1 MSRRFLLNIPTKILP
16 RMANPLLLADFL
28 TSSYE
33 TQNNASKI
41 LALHGLYILMVE
53 HNFEYPFFFGKLYSL
68 LTIDLFNAK
77 YKARFF
83 YLIDI
88 FLRSSYVAKTILSVT
103 VKRTERFEL
112 RWEKFCFWWSKLFFR
127 HLPANLVASFAKR
140 LARLALLVPQH
151 DQCLIITFISNLIV
165 LHPTIRVMIDRTS
178 TSIQNESFLPN
189 EIDPNKTNALDSSL
203 WEIEVTKKRM
213 RQIECFF
220 FFLFQTLTQ
229 HHHPDVAACALTL
242 ISLKKT
248 ANEREIHS
256 LLEIDYDE
264 VRRSFSHLRRN
275 ILHLFFSFLFLQ
287 MFDNDVNRRI
297 RSKSKKRNDS
307 SMNECPINFDVSV
320 SFFV

>member
-1 MSRRFLLNIPTKILP
+1 MKEEKLIKYIFSTKKTKVEDDPQKYDARLLAFLSSVKLDAAMSRRFLLNIPTKILP

-88 FLRSSYVAKTILSVT
+88 FLRSS
-103 VKRTERFEL
+103 
-112 RWEKFCFWWSKLFFR
+112 

-203 WEIEVTKKRM
+203 WEIE
-213 RQIECFF
+213 
-220 FFLFQTLTQ
+220 TLTQ

-264 VRRSFSHLRRN
+264 
-275 ILHLFFSFLFLQ
+275 